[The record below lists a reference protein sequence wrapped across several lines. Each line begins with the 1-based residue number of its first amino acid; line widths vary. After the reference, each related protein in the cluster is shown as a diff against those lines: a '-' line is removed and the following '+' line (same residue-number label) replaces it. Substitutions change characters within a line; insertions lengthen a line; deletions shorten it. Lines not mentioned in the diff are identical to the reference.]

1 MLPLQTIVAAGLL
14 AWAPLSFS
22 QQRGE
27 SAAPRIARR
36 DALLTVGA
44 LAALP
49 LSALPVRSLPP
60 PPCSA
65 LPLARRTRTP
75 VAPPEVR
82 LQVYTA
88 PIINP

>member
-36 DALLTVGA
+36 DAVLTVGA
-44 LAALP
+44 LA
-49 LSALPVRSLPP
+49 ALPVRSLPP

-82 LQVYTA
+82 LRVSTA